1 MEEYI
6 IYADNY
12 YLKKNTKA
20 YYTLDYYGG
29 KYSEDT
35 EFIRIFKNTYDDKQ
49 IEELNNAKTRAE
61 RILRPALQ
69 EIMKREKFDICTVV
83 AVPRSKA
90 FNTYL
95 PRQLYLIDAIGNAAQ
110 SFNNV
115 IDGTKYIERHANTKT
130 THIRSREVGR
140 MTAQGYI
147 VFGENAND
155 GPEPYPGIT
164 QDTCNINSAYIKGQT
179 IILVDDIYTENC
191 HVDEDCI
198 QALYNVGAKEV
209 VFYSLAKTVR
219 RY

>member
-6 IYADNY
+6 IFADNY

-29 KYSEDT
+29 QYSKDT
-35 EFIRIFKNTYDDKQ
+35 EFIRTLKNTFNEKS
-49 IEELNNAKTRAE
+49 IEELNAAKAMVE
-61 RILRPALQ
+61 RLLSSALG
-69 EIMKREKFDICTVV
+69 EIMNREQFAICTVV
-83 AVPRSKA
+83 AIPRAKA
-90 FNTYL
+90 FDTYL
-95 PRQLYLIDAIGNAAQ
+95 PQQLYLIDAISNAVQ

-115 IDGTKYIERHANTKT
+115 IDGTAYIKRHANTKT
-130 THIRSREVGR
+130 THIRYRDVGR
-140 MTAQGYI
+140 TTAQGEEY
-147 VFGENAND
+147 VND

-164 QDTCNINSAYIKGQT
+164 QDTCNINSTYIKGQT

-198 QALYNVGAKEV
+198 QALYNAGAKNV